1 MYKVLSLP
9 NLPQVP
15 EHLLKYTREMQED
28 CMNHTDQSRNLTYL
42 GDRILTKHGKTF
54 NEGMQRKARV
64 NEDLEP
70 WIKENI
76 IADYK
81 DIGYW
86 HGMGP
91 CLGPHLDR
99 SRFFL
104 LIYVLEPGGTDV
116 ATVFY
121 KARTENVAIDY
132 DGTRV
137 NDYDQLEIDEVFYL
151 KPKQWYLF
159 SGKSGL
165 HSVENITGMRI
176 SLQIGLMRDP
186 IDRVRLI

>member
-1 MYKVLSLP
+1 MYKILHLP

-15 EHLLKYTREMQED
+15 EHLLKYTGEMPED
-28 CMNHTDQSRNLTYL
+28 SIYANDKSRNLAYH
-42 GDRILTKHGKTF
+42 GDRTLIKHGKTF
-54 NEGMQRKARV
+54 KEGMQRKGRV

-76 IADYK
+76 IAEYK
-81 DIGYW
+81 DIAYW
-86 HGMGP
+86 HGMSP
-91 CLGPHLDR
+91 CTGPHLDR
-99 SRFFL
+99 SRFFS

-121 KARTENVAIDY
+121 KARIENVAIDY

-151 KPKQWYLF
+151 NPKQWYLF
-159 SGKSGL
+159 NGKSAL
-165 HSVENITGMRI
+165 HSVENITDMRI

-186 IDRVRLI
+186 VDRVRLI